1 MPIRNGFGGLL
12 ETEAEAASN
21 ALSIFDTE
29 AVENILRERKS
40 CQAKPSSLHG
50 TGPFEIYLPSDR
62 YSYIDPGSFRIHAKI
77 KIRRYNNNGVVVD
90 LPVVNN
96 DHPTNVYPLN
106 LFSKCI
112 FKDIEVE
119 LQHSKISLNASNTY
133 PIKAYVTTLSSYGSD
148 ADKTHLRCSY
158 FHKDSPGQQDNF
170 EQNAN
175 GLARLQYISQ
185 SRMVHINDNLHTE
198 LTSTSRYIVP
208 GVDIK
213 FRFIIEDPSL
223 FLMSRGGPGQDDYVI
238 EFHDFYLTYDR
249 ILLKDAAHASMEK
262 RLLSSP
268 AIYPITRT
276 EIRTKGFAVGLTS
289 LEWNNAYQGTLPE
302 TVMVCMNLQTAAD
315 RRATQNI
322 FNFQHFNMREMS
334 LIVNSRRIPTV
345 PLTFDFANNEAI
357 DAYRFFFDNIGVD
370 ITNAQTL
377 VNYTDF
383 KNGTTIIP
391 FDLTNDRCALYH
403 AHEKQ
408 EGNISIDIKLT
419 AATAEAVNVYCIC
432 IYRDYFYISGPVDN
446 RQVTLVPPQKR

>member
-1 MPIRNGFGGLL
+1 MPLRNGFGGLL
-12 ETEAEAASN
+12 ETEAEASSN
-21 ALSIFDTE
+21 SLAIFDE
-29 AVENILRERKS
+29 EPVENILRERKS
-40 CQAKPSSLHG
+40 CQAKPTSLHG
-50 TGPFEIYLPSDR
+50 TGPFEIYLASDR
-62 YSYIDPGSFRIHAKI
+62 YSFIDPGSFRLHAKI
-77 KIRRYNNNGVVVD
+77 KIRRYNNARQVVD
-90 LPVVNN
+90 LPAV
-96 DHPTNVYPLN
+96 DAAHPANVYPVN
-106 LFSKCI
+106 LLSKSI
-112 FKDIEVE
+112 FKTVDVE
-119 LQHSKISLNASNTY
+119 LNHNKVSLNASNTY
-133 PIKAYVTTLSSYGSD
+133 PIKAYVTTLSSYGAD
-148 ADKTHLRCSY
+148 ANKTHLRCSY
-158 FHKDSPGQQDNF
+158 FHKDTPGQHDNF
-170 EQNAN
+170 DGNVD
-175 GLARLQYISQ
+175 GLERYHTIDL

-213 FRFIIEDPSL
+213 FRFVIEDPTV
-223 FLMSRGGPGQDDYVI
+223 FLMQRNLNTDFVV
-238 EFHDFYLTYDR
+238 EFHEFYLTYDR
-249 ILLKDAAHASMEK
+249 ILLKDAAHASLEK
-262 RLLSSP
+262 RLISNP
-268 AIYPITRT
+268 AVYPITRT

-315 RRATQNI
+315 GLGTQNI

-334 LIVNSRRIPTV
+334 LMVNSKRVPSV

-377 VNYTDF
+377 VTYEDF
-383 KNGTTIIP
+383 KSGTTIIP

-408 EGNISIDIKLT
+408 EGHISIDIKLT
-419 AATAEAVNVYCIC
+419 APTVQAINIYCIC